1 MRNRYLLHKE
11 IVYDKGTYT
20 CRFELLDGPG
30 VVTGDEGSFEI
41 SLESL
46 SSGEKQIVG
55 LFSKLILEDVDD
67 LFVIIDEPEIS
78 LSMDWQAMLLPDV
91 TKTCNFGS
99 LIAAT
104 HSPFVSDNELVDHAH
119 GLNEFLAEARP
130 CRSSLRECSP
140 GRLRQTPPS
149 CA

>member
-1 MRNRYLLHKE
+1 MCNRYLLHKE

-20 CRFELLDGPG
+20 CRVELLDGPG

-91 TKTCNFGS
+91 TKTRNFGS

-104 HSPFVSDNELVDHAH
+104 HSPFVSDNELVDYAH

-130 CRSSLRECSP
+130 CRNSLRECSP